1 MAGGRGGARSSACT
15 SKSTARSVDAPVT
28 FLEDGGCRIEIA
40 DTSLV
45 ARLVRRDGARVVLDL
60 SDRIVSVGI
69 VSTDDGLY
77 MLHDGRSYSVALP
90 DRAIEDGDAAGALAH
105 ITAPLPGKVVK
116 VAVRSGE
123 AVGRGATLV
132 VLEAMKM
139 ELSVD
144 APREGVIDEVTVS
157 EGDQVVEGAVLV
169 TFASM

>member
-1 MAGGRGGARSSACT
+1 MT
-15 SKSTARSVDAPVT
+15 
-28 FLEDGGCRIEIA
+28 
-40 DTSLV
+40 
-45 ARLVRRDGARVVLDL
+45 GARVVLDL
-60 SDRIVSVGI
+60 SDRIVSIRI

-90 DRAIEDGDAAGALAH
+90 DRAVEDGDAAGALAH

-123 AVGRGATLV
+123 TVARGATLV

-144 APREGVIDEVTVS
+144 APREGVIDEVMVS
-157 EGDQVVEGAVLV
+157 EGDQVVEGAVLA
-169 TFASM
+169 TFANP